1 MCGGEGLRL
10 FDAPIHTVEIGE
22 QEEVVAVPGT
32 ALFCA
37 LEEPNGG
44 RLIDR
49 IVTKFAAVTGLQRL
63 AASRP
68 SEYGLFVELVA
79 R

>member
-1 MCGGEGLRL
+1 MCGGERLRL

-37 LEEPNGG
+37 LEQSNGG
-44 RLIDR
+44 PKI
-49 IVTKFAAVTGLQRL
+49 AAGQRT
-63 AASRP
+63 RH
-68 SEYGLFVELVA
+68 EIG
-79 R
+79 